1 MDNDQARGSTTAS
14 TRKLINL
21 QREHVAWV
29 GVVVVLLIVGLL
41 VGQQFLA
48 PPDDAHVVRC
58 PETVEGA
65 GPEPAEGAGPEPAEG
80 SFRQWFWESRSLDL
94 VAQVGLIFVG
104 ALGIAALLP
113 RDKDT

>member
-1 MDNDQARGSTTAS
+1 MNNEQIKESMVAS
-14 TRKLINL
+14 VRKFINL
-21 QREHVAWV
+21 QHEHVVWV
-29 GVVVVLLIVGLL
+29 GAVVVLLIAGLL
-41 VGQQFLA
+41 IGQQFLA
-48 PPDDAHVVRC
+48 PLDD
-58 PETVEGA
+58 
-65 GPEPAEGAGPEPAEG
+65 PEPARPEQSRRVEG